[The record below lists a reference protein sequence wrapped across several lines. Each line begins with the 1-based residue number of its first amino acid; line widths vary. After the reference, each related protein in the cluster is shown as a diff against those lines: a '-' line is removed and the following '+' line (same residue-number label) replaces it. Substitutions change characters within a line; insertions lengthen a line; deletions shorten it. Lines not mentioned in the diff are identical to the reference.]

1 MMEENKT
8 DRNILAKGLKTMG
21 ISLGAM
27 FLGPTLV
34 YIALTNQEKPLYIP
48 ILILAIIICLKSNN
62 TKFIFKCSFKNMN
75 YFLFSQ
81 EIIPIAIGT

>member
-1 MMEENKT
+1 MEENKT

-48 ILILAIIICLKSNN
+48 ILILAIIICGLAIFLAFKGIN
-62 TKFIFKCSFKNMN
+62 TIMDSMFKKK
-75 YFLFSQ
+75 
-81 EIIPIAIGT
+81 